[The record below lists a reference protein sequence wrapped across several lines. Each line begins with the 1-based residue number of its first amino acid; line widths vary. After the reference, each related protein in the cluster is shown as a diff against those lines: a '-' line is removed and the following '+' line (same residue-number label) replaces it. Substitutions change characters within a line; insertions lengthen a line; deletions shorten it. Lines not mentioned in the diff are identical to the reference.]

1 MNSNDFFQLN
11 PRKISPSRFP
21 GNCCIC
27 QTHLSSGETIWWAR
41 DNLKRTNTSPKPRSL
56 IACIKHHDD
65 ITKTTLS
72 NTRNFTNAINSQKD
86 LLNFRTYRISE
97 QNDLEFLKDVQTD
110 SNLDSWLQKIIQS
123 TSMKSN
129 HQDEI
134 KYWKKTAGIFFNYE
148 PHTGNLRIALAGII
162 DKTANYE
169 FKFRKGWRRPTDDNT
184 VSELVMKH
192 IQPSNE
198 NWRSDFK
205 SDLNSIS
212 FENFMEYLNLADG
225 GTTERIPQSEMDE
238 LSEETI
244 QEAKKDVKDENK
256 PEVTKT
262 NNENLK
268 LLDSETLQKGI
279 DEIYKDGLLID
290 KEVIYQIVT
299 NLCAGRHILLAG
311 PIGTGKSHLARL
323 IPKVFWNKETELFT
337 ATYEWG
343 TTDVVGGLMPDKT
356 GPGYIHKDGCVP
368 KTIKENNW
376 AIIDEFN
383 RADIDKAMGKLFSS
397 LVNGKISNEDG
408 EPPLEIPKDYRI
420 IATMNTADK
429 FYLNK
434 MSSAL
439 LRRFA
444 YIEVNTPKDIMKEYF
459 VALNEAVKKL
469 EFTDEK
475 ISQIIDIDIL
485 RKTLQNPNF
494 YEANNDTGIKNKKVE
509 YKFITA
515 LNIFQFIRNEKKLG
529 TAVLVSI
536 FQTMITRLSFQLGI
550 QINDQIL
557 DESVDFALV
566 SNLMP
571 QLWDS
576 NPAFLETLKALATE
590 NIAVFFMNKQ
600 KEFRNSQMTSQTS
613 QFTKQLQNVMYT
625 DYLPSLID
633 DEKLTEQI
641 SKEILESFKNGT
653 ELDQTKMEDVRTRM
667 TELHLPISNL
677 TLFKNSLNDELRLS
691 QFEEQ

>member
-11 PRKISPSRFP
+11 PRKVSPSRFP

-72 NTRNFTNAINSQKD
+72 NTRNFTNSINSQKD

-169 FKFRKGWRRPTDDNT
+169 FKFRKGWRRPTEDNT
-184 VSELVMKH
+184 VTELVMKH

-356 GPGYIHKDGCVP
+356 GRGYIHKDGCVP

-408 EPPLEIPKDYRI
+408 EPPLDIPKDYRI

-444 YIEVNTPKDIMKEYF
+444 YIEVNTPKNEITEYF

-475 ISQIIDIDIL
+475 ISQIIDMDIL
-485 RKTLQNPNF
+485 RKTLQIRIMNG
-494 YEANNDTGIKNKKVE
+494 NDNAGDDGIKNDNVEKK
-509 YKFITA
+509 FLTA

-536 FQTMITRLSFQLGI
+536 FQTMITRLLFEIPSEMENVL
-550 QINDQIL
+550 N
-557 DESVDFALV
+557 ESLDFALV

-576 NPAFLETLKALATE
+576 NPAFLETLKAFATE

-600 KEFRNSQMTSQTS
+600 KEFKNLQMVSKIT
-613 QFTKQLQNVMYT
+613 QFTKQLDNIIST
-625 DYLPSLID
+625 NYLSFD
-633 DEKLTEQI
+633 HGDKNLTEQTI
-641 SKEILESFKNGT
+641 NELLESFKNGK
-653 ELDQTKMEDVRTRM
+653 ELDQTKLEDMRSYIQIDIN
-667 TELHLPISNL
+667 LP
-677 TLFKNSLNDELRLS
+677 
-691 QFEEQ
+691 